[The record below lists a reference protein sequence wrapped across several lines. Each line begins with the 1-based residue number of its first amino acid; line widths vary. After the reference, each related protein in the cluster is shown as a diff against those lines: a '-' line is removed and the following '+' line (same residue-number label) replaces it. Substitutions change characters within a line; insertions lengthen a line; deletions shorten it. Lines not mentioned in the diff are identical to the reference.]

1 MDLNKHYFHE
11 ALQKPYHLYHSKLMI
26 IETYSIFFINL
37 CIKTDLYLKFNVKYR
52 FQGCT
57 KLSNFLYTVKSCFST
72 FLSVLEC
79 LICEFSW
86 QFFKRHTTDVDL
98 CTSAIMI
105 VKIVYFIVFFMLR
118 QVRVHFANCSLKFS
132 RFWLIIESQA
142 GNFGTQY
149 SIRAP
154 LKCAHIRLSHSS
166 SIVRYQ

>member
-1 MDLNKHYFHE
+1 MEAPFGISKTFNYLKREQSIIIQVHLNKHYSHE
-11 ALQKPYHLYHSKLMI
+11 TLQKPYHLYHSKLMI
-26 IETYSIFFINL
+26 VETYSIFFINL

-105 VKIVYFIVFFMLR
+105 VKIVYFIVFL
-118 QVRVHFANCSLKFS
+118 CWD
-132 RFWLIIESQA
+132 RFEYTLQIA
-142 GNFGTQY
+142 
-149 SIRAP
+149 A
-154 LKCAHIRLSHSS
+154 
-166 SIVRYQ
+166 